1 MDNQL
6 KQAHIL
12 KPCLGPAL
20 SSADTA
26 AGFTLI
32 ELVVVVLI
40 VGVLAISAVPSLLSK
55 NIFDSRGF
63 SDQVGAGLRYA
74 QKAAISQRRSVCVTF
89 TANSMTLKVATSAS
103 SASCTG
109 NLAGPTGSSPYQVSN
124 ASVTF
129 SATPTNFQF
138 NALGQ
143 ASIAQTISIT
153 GAAGAITIERDTGY
167 VHP

>member
-1 MDNQL
+1 M
-6 KQAHIL
+6 HIL
-12 KPCLGPAL
+12 QPRLGSAL

-32 ELVVVVLI
+32 ELVVVVFI
-40 VGVLAISAVPSLLSK
+40 VGVLAVSAVPSLLSK

-74 QKAAISQRRSVCVTF
+74 QKAAVSQRRTVCAAF
-89 TANSMTLKVATSAS
+89 TANSLTLTMATSAG
-103 SASCTG
+103 SASCTAS
-109 NLAGPTGSSPYQVSN
+109 LTGPTGTSPFQVSN
-124 ASVTF
+124 TSVTF
-129 SATPTNFQF
+129 STTPTNFQF

-143 ASIAQTISIT
+143 ASIAQTISVT
-153 GAAGAITIERDTGY
+153 GAAGTITIERDTGY